1 MGAVAQVVATD
12 KYVVAYVPLPR
23 LRSSA
28 STCRAASDQAQLKSY
43 FVALDE
49 GQAMGS
55 VELSEYDTWYFTSDT
70 TFDKDGVR
78 FTFDQVI
85 NGNVYAS
92 VIGVDGSDLT
102 DSENSST

>member
-1 MGAVAQVVATD
+1 MF
-12 KYVVAYVPLPR
+12 PLPR
-23 LRSSA
+23 LRSSV
-28 STCRAASDQAQLKSY
+28 STCRAHPTRAQLKSY

-55 VELSEYDTWYFTSDT
+55 AKLSEYDTWYFTSDM

-92 VIGVDGSDLT
+92 VIGVDRV
-102 DSENSST
+102 